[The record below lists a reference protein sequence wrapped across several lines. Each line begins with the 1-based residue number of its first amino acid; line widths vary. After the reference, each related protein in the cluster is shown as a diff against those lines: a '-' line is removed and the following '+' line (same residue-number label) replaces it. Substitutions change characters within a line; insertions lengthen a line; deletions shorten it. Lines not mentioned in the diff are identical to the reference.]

1 MCTASHIARLGQQ
14 RLRGGVI
21 YAPPSLGSF
30 GQNPQVLRP
39 ERLRW
44 LAQAKSLAPA
54 QIAASSIVALAHHTT
69 SHLPTAARA
78 EAMAGA
84 SPPFFRSTGSTM
96 PP

>member
-1 MCTASHIARLGQQ
+1 MCTASHIDRLGQQ

-54 QIAASSIVALAHHTT
+54 KIAASSIVASAHHSIQFT
-69 SHLPTAARA
+69 TAARA

-84 SPPFFRSTGSTM
+84 SPPFSRSNGSTM